1 MVILPDRLDIACPS
15 GGPMS
20 AANQLKRH
28 QEIYLILKNLDESTA
43 LTLTEILKELPEGYE
58 VDRKTI
64 ERDIDQMS
72 STHRIVE
79 TGTYPNR
86 FFADKNFKVDY
97 QFNFTDAE
105 LQTIV
110 LALQNLYQ
118 TSPDYLRNLCSQT
131 ETSLIDKLPDPLK
144 KDLKE
149 FKELHHFNY
158 GINGRDQT
166 LFDEKNNNDSC
177 KVALEALREGK
188 TFTCN
193 YASID
198 KPESIKKVRHF
209 EPQLFQLTGS
219 IGYLYVR
226 DFSDG
231 VLKNLRMS
239 RITNA
244 KLQVQKAK
252 RLPKKEIKGLKS
264 SFGGFG
270 LGDEKTIEIKI
281 KCDKHMA
288 TAFGERVIHDSQQIK
303 KGSNEEYH
311 IILKMAPTSEIHRL
325 LAGWNN
331 HIFEISPEILK
342 TEVKKI
348 SGVKI

>member
-1 MVILPDRLDIACPS
+1 
-15 GGPMS
+15 MS
-20 AANQLKRH
+20 SANQLKRH
-28 QEIYLILKNLDESTA
+28 QEIYLILKNCDENSAKTVSEIHKA
-43 LTLTEILKELPEGYE
+43 LEDEFR

-64 ERDIDQMS
+64 ERDLNQMS
-72 STHRIVE
+72 STHRILATENYPTGYYVE
-79 TGTYPNR
+79 KG
-86 FFADKNFKVDY
+86 FKVDY
-97 QFNFTDAE
+97 EFNFSDAE
-105 LQTIV
+105 LQTII
-110 LALQNLYQ
+110 LALQNLSQ
-118 TSPDYLRNLCSQT
+118 TSPDYLRELCSKT

-149 FKELHHFNY
+149 FKELHHFNF

-166 LFDEKNNNDSC
+166 LFEVKNNNESC

-198 KPESIKKVRHF
+198 KPESEKKLRHY

-226 DFSDG
+226 DLSNQEFR
-231 VLKNLRMS
+231 NLRMS

-244 KLQVQKAK
+244 KLKDQKVK
-252 RLPKKEIKGLKS
+252 RLSKKEIKGLKS

-270 LGDEKTIEIKI
+270 IGQEEIIKLKI

-288 TAFGERVIHDSQQIK
+288 TAFGERVIHESQQIK
-303 KGSNEEYH
+303 KIKENEFLITLE
-311 IILKMAPTSEIHRL
+311 MAPTTEIHRL
-325 LAGWNN
+325 LAGWSN
-331 HIFEISPEILK
+331 HILNIAPENVKEEVAKILY
-342 TEVKKI
+342 
-348 SGVKI
+348 

>member
-1 MVILPDRLDIACPS
+1 
-15 GGPMS
+15 MS

-28 QEIYLILKNLDESTA
+28 QEIYLILKSLDETTA
-43 LTLTEILKELPEGYE
+43 KTLSEIHSILFKDFKVE
-58 VDRKTI
+58 RKTV
-64 ERDIDQMS
+64 ERDLEAMS
-72 STHRIVE
+72 TTHRILSTE
-79 TGTYPNR
+79 TYPNR
-86 FFADKNFKVDY
+86 FYAQEGFKVDY
-97 QFNFTDAE
+97 QFNFSDAE
-105 LQTIV
+105 LQTII
-110 LALQNLYQ
+110 LALQNLSQ
-118 TSPDYLRNLCSQT
+118 TSPDYLRDLCSET

-144 KDLKE
+144 VDLKE

-166 LFDEKNNNDSC
+166 LFDEKNNNESC
-177 KVALEALREGK
+177 QVALEALREGK

-198 KPESIKKVRHF
+198 KPESIKKLRHY

-219 IGYLYVR
+219 IGYLYAR
-226 DFSDG
+226 DLSNGEFR
-231 VLKNLRMS
+231 NLRMS

-244 KLQVQKAK
+244 NLHEQKAK

-288 TAFGERVIHDSQQIK
+288 TAFGERRIHDSQKIQKI
-303 KGSNEEYH
+303 SPSESVITLE
-311 IILKMAPTSEIHRL
+311 MAPTTEIYRL
-325 LAGWNN
+325 FAGWYN
-331 HIFEISPEILK
+331 HITEIKPQNVAEEI
-342 TEVKKI
+342 KKI
-348 SGVKI
+348 TVKG

>member
-1 MVILPDRLDIACPS
+1 
-15 GGPMS
+15 MS
-20 AANQLKRH
+20 SANQLKRH
-28 QEIYLILKNLDESTA
+28 QEIYLILKNCDENSAKTVSEIHK
-43 LTLTEILKELPEGYE
+43 TLEDEFG

-64 ERDIDQMS
+64 ERDLNQMS
-72 STHRIVE
+72 STHRILSTE
-79 TGTYPNR
+79 TYPTGYYVE
-86 FFADKNFKVDY
+86 KGFKVDY
-97 QFNFTDAE
+97 EFNFSDAE
-105 LQTIV
+105 LQTII

-118 TSPDYLRNLCSQT
+118 TSPDYLRELCSQT

-149 FKELHHFNY
+149 FKELHHFNF

-166 LFDEKNNNDSC
+166 LFDVKNNNESA

-193 YASID
+193 YSSID
-198 KPESIKKVRHF
+198 KPESIKKLRHY

-226 DFSDG
+226 DLSSGEFR
-231 VLKNLRMS
+231 NLRMS

-244 KLQVQKAK
+244 KLHDQKAK
-252 RLPKKEIKGLKS
+252 RLSKKEIKGLKS

-270 LGDEKTIEIKI
+270 IGQEEIIKIKI

-288 TAFGERVIHDSQQIK
+288 TAFGERVIHESQLIK
-303 KGSNEEYH
+303 KLKENEFLIELE
-311 IILKMAPTSEIHRL
+311 IAPTTEIHRL
-325 LAGWNN
+325 LAGWSN
-331 HIFEISPEILK
+331 HILNITPENVAM
-342 TEVKKI
+342 EVKKLTK
-348 SGVKI
+348 GL